1 MVPGE
6 MFGRRVANAVRTPRS
21 MYRDD
26 GRWGERLRKRVRRFF
41 AASAARTALRMT
53 HKNALFAIVIPAQA
67 GIQMTRSGLR
77 TNARG
82 VARGLSCV
90 GPSGLD
96 RCVKGRSETQRG
108 EIPQPGSQG
117 RAASWL
123 KRIAG

>member
-1 MVPGE
+1 MPGE

-53 HKNALFAIVIPAQA
+53 RKSALFAIVIPAQA
-67 GIQMTRSGLR
+67 GIQVREFRAATSSDEITPGALPAGSAISALQAL
-77 TNARG
+77 TA
-82 VARGLSCV
+82 AK
-90 GPSGLD
+90 P
-96 RCVKGRSETQRG
+96 QRG

-117 RAASWL
+117 RATVRP
-123 KRIAG
+123 KRIAR